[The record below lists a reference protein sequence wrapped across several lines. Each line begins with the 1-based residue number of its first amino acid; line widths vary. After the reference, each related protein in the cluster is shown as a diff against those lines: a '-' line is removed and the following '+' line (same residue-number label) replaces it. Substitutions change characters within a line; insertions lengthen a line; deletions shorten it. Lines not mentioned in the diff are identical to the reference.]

1 MFSFSCLEIKT
12 MKSEKTYSQL
22 DLGQLLALTANEC

>member
-12 MKSEKTYSQL
+12 MKSRKELPAAGFIPIISTY
-22 DLGQLLALTANEC
+22 